1 MTVKASVRYVS
12 VSPQKARLVADQIRG
27 RLVSE
32 ALAALR
38 FTRKRV
44 AKDFSKL
51 LKAAVANAATGAKGR
66 VDVDKLYVSSVTVD
80 GASLK
85 MRRRTLPAPMGRAY
99 RFVRRQS
106 HIEVRLEEKTR

>member
-1 MTVKASVRYVS
+1 MVAKASVKYVS
-12 VSPQKARLVADQIRG
+12 VSPQKARLVADSIRG

-38 FTRKRV
+38 FTKKHV
-44 AKDFSKL
+44 AKDFTKL
-51 LKAAVANAATGAKGR
+51 LKSAVANAETGAAGR
-66 VDVDKLYVSSVTVD
+66 VDVDRLYVAEVTVD

-85 MRRRTLPAPMGRAY
+85 TRRRTLPAPMGRAY

-106 HIEVRLEEKTR
+106 HIEVVLGEKK